1 MSTRSDSQ
9 NIGPDDP
16 RYGDLVR
23 RGFNKRFEGRPDYVR
38 LVGSADDVVD
48 AVQESVRSGRRLAVR
63 SGGHCLEGFVANP
76 DVRAL
81 IDMSPM
87 TGVSWDPEMGA
98 FAVEAGT
105 TLGEM
110 HRRMFMGWGVVLP
123 VGQSPDIGIGGHA
136 CGSAFGWLHWQHGL
150 AGDHLYAVEVVVVD
164 EAKTARRVVA
174 TRESDDPNRELW
186 WAHTG
191 GGGGN
196 FGVVTRYWFRSQGV
210 DGRDPSRA
218 LPRAPASVVTLRA
231 EWKWADMSD
240 RAFATLL
247 RNHGEWC
254 ERNSD
259 ASSAYATMFGVL
271 TAGTKAFG
279 KIELRGL
286 SIDGDDAELQLDQFL
301 SAVGQGVGVHA
312 REMTRMSWLA
322 FAVNPFPD
330 FFAVSPGGVSASVA
344 RMKMKDALLKRRL
357 SDRQAGVLYRA
368 LTRADAPGGFIGF
381 ATYGGRV
388 NTVASD
394 ATAASQ
400 RASVIDSAYA
410 VGWMD
415 PADEARSLA
424 WVRELYGEVF
434 AELGGVPAPGE
445 ETEGAL
451 ITHPD
456 ADLADPTWNT
466 SRVPWHWMY
475 YLGNY
480 GRLQQVKARWDPRN
494 VFQHVLS
501 VRLPGTGGIQSTVPG
516 RARVYCTFF
525 RRPLTG

>member
-1 MSTRSDSQ
+1 MSASTVLNNGEPLRSSAE

-48 AVQESVRSGRRLAVR
+48 AVQEAVRSGRRLAVR

-136 CGSAFGWLHWQHGL
+136 CGSAFGWLHRQHGL

-174 TRESDDPNRELW
+174 TREADDPNRELW

-196 FGVVTRYWFRSQGV
+196 FGVVTRYWFRSHGV
-210 DGRDPSRA
+210 DGREASRA
-218 LPRAPASVVTLRA
+218 LPRAPGSVVTLRA

-240 RAFATLL
+240 RAFTTLL

-271 TAGTKAFG
+271 TAGTRAFG

-301 SAVGQGVGVHA
+301 SAVGAGVGVHS

-322 FAVNPFPD
+322 FAVNPFPE
-330 FFAVSPGGVSASVA
+330 FFAISPGGVSVSVA

-368 LTRADAPGGFIGF
+368 LTAADAPGGFIGL

-400 RASVIDSAYA
+400 RESVIDSAYA

-434 AELGGVPAPGE
+434 AELGGVPAPGA

-456 ADLADPTWNT
+456 ADLADPAWNT

-501 VRLPGTGGIQSTVPG
+501 VRTAD
-516 RARVYCTFF
+516 R
-525 RRPLTG
+525 